1 MKSFC
6 ILLLQTF
13 LITFSGFVL
22 CNVITIVINDFFSGF
37 SLFFEQLLALPYLLY
52 LIFSLIISL
61 LLTLIFTGKIRS

>member
-37 SLFFEQLLALPYLLY
+37 GLFFEQLLALPYLLY